1 MTREARILKEW
12 MSRFPVENDG
22 QGSPYND
29 REKLQKCIY
38 LASKSTKLDL
48 AKMGLVDPL
57 PVDAYTIMYVKQVL
71 LNDNHLINISP
82 LMGNPRM
89 GGIIQLNLANNLL
102 TSLPEEIGEL
112 HELVFLTLH
121 KNHLRSA
128 PAVRWAL
135 LCFSSRSSVLARVSP
150 SAPLFS
156 CCTGTTCVRCPGLAT
171 TYANAHPPLSP
182 APLTHKE
189 RKQTHARTH
198 ARTDACI
205 HARMHGCTD
214 ARTRTRMR
222 ALAHASAHTGL
233 GQSTSDQ
240 SCANV

>member
-182 APLTHKE
+182 VPPHTH
-189 RKQTHARTH
+189 RAQTDTRTNTCTH
-198 ARTDACI
+198 GCMHPRTD
-205 HARMHGCTD
+205 ARMHGCTNAYTHVR
-214 ARTRTRMR
+214 ARARERTHRPWAVDVR
-222 ALAHASAHTGL
+222 PKL
-233 GQSTSDQ
+233 
-240 SCANV
+240 C